1 MSATNNSEQQQLSAG
16 QKLWDIMARRKD
28 MENMI
33 QYMPAPKPV
42 RDYCDFAKRSL
53 EMSLETI
60 TQDKEMRISQKGQFI
75 SSGGVDFYKDYDYED
90 NTVYDAIKNAMDTI
104 EAKCKPL
111 EEAHAAKK
119 AAMLLEIQKL
129 REEEQTVREDMQK
142 GAAVVDLAAARKR
155 KKANINN
162 KRAKTHQQPQ

>member
-1 MSATNNSEQQQLSAG
+1 MSAAATNNSSSIISEPLSAG

-42 RDYCDFAKRSL
+42 KDYLNIKRSL
-53 EMSLETI
+53 EVSLDSI
-60 TQDKEMRISQKGQFI
+60 TQDSELRFSMKGHNNI
-75 SSGGVDFYKDYDYED
+75 GGVDFYKDYDYD
-90 NTVYDAIKNAMDTI
+90 DSTVYDAIKNAMDTI

-129 REEEQTVREDMQK
+129 HEEEQTVREDMRK
-142 GAAVVDLAAARKR
+142 EAADLESAKR
-155 KKANINN
+155 KA
-162 KRAKTHQQPQ
+162 KRAKTQPQ

>member
-1 MSATNNSEQQQLSAG
+1 MSAAATNNSSISEPLSAG

-33 QYMPAPKPV
+33 QCMPAPKPV
-42 RDYCDFAKRSL
+42 KDYLNIKRSL
-53 EMSLETI
+53 EVSLDSI
-60 TQDKEMRISQKGQFI
+60 TQDSELRFSMKGHNNL
-75 SSGGVDFYKDYDYED
+75 GGVDFYKDYDYD
-90 NTVYDAIKNAMDTI
+90 DSTVYDAIKNAMDTI

-142 GAAVVDLAAARKR
+142 EAAVVDLAAARKR
-155 KKANINN
+155 KANNN

>member
-1 MSATNNSEQQQLSAG
+1 MSANNNNSEQQQQPLSAA
-16 QKLWDIMARRKD
+16 QKLMGIIQQRKD
-28 MENMI
+28 TENMI

-42 RDYCDFAKRSL
+42 RDYDFAKRSL
-53 EMSLETI
+53 KMSLETI

-142 GAAVVDLAAARKR
+142 EAAVVDLAAATKR
-155 KKANINN
+155 KKA
-162 KRAKTHQQPQ
+162 KRAKTQQQPQ